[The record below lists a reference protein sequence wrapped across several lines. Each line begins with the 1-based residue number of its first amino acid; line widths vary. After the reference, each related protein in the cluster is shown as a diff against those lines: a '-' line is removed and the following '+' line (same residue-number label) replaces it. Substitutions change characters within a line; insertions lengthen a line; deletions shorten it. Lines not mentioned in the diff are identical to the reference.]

1 MRADPACGSG
11 PCPRKGGFQPP
22 GGIPESSEAEHQQ
35 RLWDPAGR
43 RCRPFAC
50 KQAPTGLA
58 RTKKWA
64 LGRTADQTHESGP
77 VETEGAESSTQD
89 PPVGA
94 GPARERVALATR
106 QRLPRRIPETLILP
120 VFGAPYRRR
129 GAMVVPSGIAQAIH
143 GRSHLAIPGQIGPS
157 RHHHCPAYFAAEPP
171 RGRSTLSEKAPGPF
185 NFPRSPGVGRS
196 GEKGLWDPAGRQ
208 GRPFAGKARSHNPA
222 RHLALAEG
230 SLRIRSRGSRGSGC
244 PGGAPGRAAG

>member
-89 PPVGA
+89 APVGA

-129 GAMVVPSGIAQAIH
+129 GAMVVPSGIAQAFP
-143 GRSHLAIPGQIGPS
+143 GRSHLAIHGQIGPS
-157 RHHHCPAYFAAEPP
+157 RHHHCPAHFATE
-171 RGRSTLSEKAPGPF
+171 LSRVRTPPGPF
-185 NFPRSPGVGRS
+185 YEVGFVALSLPRSAGIGWARPGPC
-196 GEKGLWDPAGRQ
+196 L
-208 GRPFAGKARSHNPA
+208 ARDGQTS
-222 RHLALAEG
+222 
-230 SLRIRSRGSRGSGC
+230 SLVCSIPMNS
-244 PGGAPGRAAG
+244 